1 MANFDTADWAKAQ
14 LKLDGAFQG
23 NELRFRSPEVYKLY
37 LKNTDFMFPN
47 YQTVK
52 TDPSRVIEMNYVTRT
67 SRSLGSTI
75 SHDHTG
81 SQGDSDVLVPTWAAH
96 TDKFVSTVK
105 EANNS
110 IYSLEEMH
118 MSKMQNVI
126 ANFAEGMETVASDYT
141 FANRSGVNNATANGS
156 FDGTDD
162 VFTISKSANG
172 EQAISITKVA
182 MDANAYQGTP
192 YDIVCD
198 SVSWTL
204 FLFQAAQGAA
214 NSTNTSFQFGGVN
227 FILDPKLD
235 AAAAGLVTP
244 ITLGFWICV
253 PQGSVG
259 ALPWIPVQN
268 RQGLDTKEAT
278 YSNMINPIDG
288 TTLALHSYEERVNGS
303 SVGGQLQD
311 VKIETEIFLYQA
323 LAHTPLSEA
332 GETPLLAF
340 GLIA

>member
-1 MANFDTADWAKAQ
+1 MANFTTADWAKAQ
-14 LKLDGAFQG
+14 LKLDGSFQG

-47 YQTVK
+47 YQMVK
-52 TDPSRVIEMNYVTRT
+52 TDPARVIEMNYAIRT
-67 SRSLGSTI
+67 DRALGNAI
-75 SHDHTG
+75 SHNHIG
-81 SQGDSDVLVPTWAAH
+81 AQGDSAVLVPTWAAH

-110 IYSLEEMH
+110 IYTLEEMH
-118 MSKMQNVI
+118 QTKMLNSI
-126 ANFAEGMETVASDYT
+126 ANFAEGMETVASAYT
-141 FANRSGVNNATANGS
+141 FANRSGVNVATANGT
-156 FDGTDD
+156 FDATDD
-162 VFTISKSANG
+162 VFHISKAANG

-182 MDANAYQGTP
+182 MDANKYQGTP
-192 YDIVCD
+192 YDVVCD

-235 AAAAGLVTP
+235 AAAAGLATP
-244 ITLGFWICV
+244 ITLGFWIVV

-268 RQGLDTKEAT
+268 RTGLDTKEST

-288 TTLALHSYEERVNGS
+288 TTLALHSYETRVDGTAL
-303 SVGGQLQD
+303 GGQLQD
-311 VKIETEIFLYQA
+311 VKIETELFLYQA
-323 LAHTPLSEA
+323 LAHTPLSVA
-332 GETPLLAF
+332 TETPLLAF

>member
-1 MANFDTADWAKAQ
+1 MANFTTADWAKAQ
-14 LKLDGAFQG
+14 LKLDGSFQG

-37 LKNTDFMFPN
+37 LKNTSFMFPN
-47 YQTVK
+47 YQAVK
-52 TDPSRVIEMNYVTRT
+52 TDPARVIEMNYTVRT
-67 SRSLGSTI
+67 DRTLGSAI
-75 SHDHTG
+75 SHNHIG
-81 SQGDSDVLVPTWAAH
+81 AQGDSAVLTPTWTAH

-110 IYSLEEMH
+110 IYTLEEMH
-118 MSKMQNVI
+118 MSKMQNVV
-126 ANFAEGMETVASDYT
+126 ANFAEGMETVASAYT
-141 FANRSGVNNATANGS
+141 FANRSGVNAATANGT

-162 VFTISKSANG
+162 VFKISKGANG

-182 MDANAYQGTP
+182 MDANKYQGTP

-235 AAAAGLVTP
+235 AAAAGLATP

-259 ALPWIPVQN
+259 ALPWIPIQN
-268 RQGLDTKEAT
+268 RNGLDTKEST
-278 YSNMINPIDG
+278 YSNMVNPIDG
-288 TTLALHSYEERVNGS
+288 TTLAIHSYETRVDGTAL
-303 SVGGQLQD
+303 GGQLQD
-311 VKIETEIFLYQA
+311 VKIETEMFLYQA
-323 LAHTPLSEA
+323 LAHTPLSA
-332 GETPLLAF
+332 ASETPLLAF